1 MKKLVTIA
9 LLAAMLLSCF
19 AGCAMQKGEIEVAG
33 EANVEEVAGEANVE
47 EVNFADKLKANIA
60 KAKDSYNFDA
70 DEVAV
75 WTEGTSAAD
84 KTWFDAEATEKSYT
98 INTAE
103 AFEGFRQLINDGKNF
118 GGWTIKLGKNI
129 NFKGYTLDG
138 ITGIFAGEFNGQ
150 GYVIC
155 NYKLNATKQKSF
167 FPVIGDNTINKKD
180 TGVPAVLQNFA
191 LVGGVYTVTG
201 SQVGSVATDMNN
213 LVNVTNVYSDAVMS
227 VPADAEEAITKVCG
241 IVGNMTS
248 GGDKNFTNVEFAG
261 SIDLSASTV
270 EGMGAYSSGFCG
282 AINGGS
288 AKFKNCV
295 VSGKIAANADYV
307 AGYIAYDSSVGKH
320 TFDNCVNN
328 AEISGATYIAGFVG
342 QTKKTSGGSVTITGC
357 ENNGKITGTKNVAG
371 FIGQVG
377 KAKTASITACQN
389 NATVIGTDKVSSFVG
404 SVASG
409 ATSTVENCTNSGAI
423 LGMAGYQVTAVGED
437 NKYDIRF
444 VAAFDD
450 AQAQAAGFVVSVY
463 YKDADG
469 KKAKVENVTVYAKM
483 VYTSVKGTNAEGTEE
498 TYAATNFGGTYL
510 YTLVIEGVEAAYTIA
525 DKTLEVLVTPFIAEN
540 AETVINGVQAQYGEI
555 VIEAPAE

>member
-1 MKKLVTIA
+1 MKKIISMA
-9 LLAAMLLSCF
+9 LLAAMLLTCF
-19 AGCAMQKGEIEVAG
+19 AGCAMQKGEIYVAE
-33 EANVEEVAGEANVE
+33 EANVA
-47 EVNFADKLKANIA
+47 EVNSADTLKANIA
-60 KAKDSYNFDA
+60 KAKDNYNFDA
-70 DEVAV
+70 NEVAV

-84 KTWFDAEATEKSYT
+84 KTWFNAEATEKSYT

-103 AFEGFRQLINDGKNF
+103 AFEGFRQLINDGEKF

-167 FPVIGDNTINKKD
+167 FPVIGDETINVKD

-201 SQVGSVATDMNN
+201 SQVGSVATDMNYQ
-213 LVNVTNVYSDAVMS
+213 VNVTNVYSDAVMS
-227 VPADAEEAITKVCG
+227 VPAEADAALTKISG
-241 IVGNMTS
+241 IVGNMS
-248 GGDKNFTNVEFAG
+248 KGGDKNFTNVEFAG
-261 SIDLSASTV
+261 SVDLSGSTV

-282 AINGGS
+282 AINGGT
-288 AKFKNCV
+288 AKFTNCV

-307 AGYIAYDSSVGKH
+307 AGYMAYDSSVGNH
-320 TFDNCVNN
+320 TFNNCVNN
-328 AEISGATYIAGFVG
+328 AEISGAMYVAGFVG
-342 QTKKTSGGSVTITGC
+342 QPKKSTGGSVTITDC
-357 ENNGKITGTKNVAG
+357 VNNGKITGTENVAG

-409 ATSTVENCTNSGAI
+409 ATSTIENCTN
-423 LGMAGYQVTAVGED
+423 LVMAGYQTSAVVEG
-437 NKYDIRF
+437 KYDLRF

-450 AQAQAAGFVVSVY
+450 ADAKAAGFVVTIY
-463 YKDADG
+463 YKDAQG
-469 KKAKVENVTVYAKM
+469 KQVKVENATVYAKT
-483 VYTSVKGTNAEGTEE
+483 VYTSVKGTDADGAEV
-498 TYAATNFGGTYL
+498 TYAAADCYGEYL
-510 YTLVIEGVEAAYTIA
+510 YTLVIEGVDAGYTKA
-525 DKTLEVLVTPFIAEN
+525 DGTLEVLITPFIAEN
-540 AETVINGVQAQYGEI
+540 AETVINGSQVQYGGI
-555 VIEAPAE
+555 K